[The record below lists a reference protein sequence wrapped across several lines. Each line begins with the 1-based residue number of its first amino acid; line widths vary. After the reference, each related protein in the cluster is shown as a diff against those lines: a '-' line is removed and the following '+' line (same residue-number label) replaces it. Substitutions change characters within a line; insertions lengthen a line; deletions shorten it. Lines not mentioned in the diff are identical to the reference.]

1 LKLNTTG
8 DPTIFFN
15 RGNAY
20 LSENRFDEA
29 IVDYEVAAKISPMNP
44 KYHHA
49 KGITYEALAAKI
61 DKEFGRFIR
70 FDEMDLPVEKRF
82 ASDLVDYLRV
92 DYLKFCHQAIQMY
105 QMAVEADENFN

>member
-1 LKLNTTG
+1 LKLNISG

-29 IVDYEVAAKISPMNP
+29 IEDYEKASKIAPQNP

-49 KGITYEALAAKI
+49 KGIAYEALAAK
-61 DKEFGRFIR
+61 
-70 FDEMDLPVEKRF
+70 VEKEHGKLKKFDLEELSVEMRCSNDM
-82 ASDLVDYLRV
+82 ASYLRD
-92 DYLKFCHQAIQMY
+92 DYLKFCRDAIRMY
-105 QMAVEADENFN
+105 E